1 LPWFGDLHTASSL
14 DSAVTIFGYARSQR
28 FCDLGHSGF
37 ARIDVHNN
45 VAGLGQWE
53 RVMGKL
59 ILLVA
64 LTFATV
70 TWAAAGM
77 PHSDVGCGEGT
88 CLIGP

>member
-1 LPWFGDLHTASSL
+1 
-14 DSAVTIFGYARSQR
+14 
-28 FCDLGHSGF
+28 
-37 ARIDVHNN
+37 
-45 VAGLGQWE
+45 
-53 RVMGKL
+53 MGKL

-70 TWAAAGM
+70 TWATAGM